1 MSRGESSKIE
11 IFSDDEKQKRKI
23 NRNLSIKGNKKYTE
37 SIKMKSRNDDSSKSS
52 SKSRKCK
59 EDSEE
64 ELTTEEI
71 TDKTV
76 SEESESESERKR

>member
-1 MSRGESSKIE
+1 MSREEIE

-37 SIKMKSRNDDSSKSS
+37 SFKMKSRNDDSSKSS
-52 SKSRKCK
+52 SKNRKYK

>member
-1 MSRGESSKIE
+1 MSREEIE

-37 SIKMKSRNDDSSKSS
+37 SIKMKSRNDDSSKSF
-52 SKSRKCK
+52 SKNQKYK
-59 EDSEE
+59 EDSDE

-71 TDKTV
+71 TDKTI